1 MEAARR
7 IYWGYALFVLLCVG
21 VGVAAEAYWLA
32 GVPVFAAV
40 VYQAFTNF
48 RPLFWL
54 MIVMI
59 PLGTELFLPG
69 GIGTDVPT
77 EPLAIGLTGVLLLHA
92 LNWWPTYKQSWFLHP
107 VALLIYAHVG
117 WVWFTS
123 LASELPII
131 SLKFSLAKGWY
142 VGAFFLVPLL
152 IIRSPDR
159 VRTFAH
165 CLVWPLV
172 FVAAQ
177 TLVRHAAYGFSFSDQ
192 FRTMS
197 PFMRNHISYAG
208 CLAAAAPW
216 LVYLAY
222 GSWARSQVRGV
233 GISLSKRAAW
243 IGLGLFWVVAIYFSY
258 TRAAMVSLVLIGMT
272 YYALRWRLLRAG
284 LILGLVLGLGV
295 TTYLVQDNR
304 FLDYAPNYDTTI
316 SHENFDNLL
325 SATYKLEDVSTME
338 RFYRWVAGGN
348 MVPAHPWIGWGPG
361 TFVERYK
368 GYTVNNFETYV
379 SDNPERSGIHNYFL
393 MTLVEQGFIGLL
405 VVLTL
410 MIGILWYG
418 QGAYHRQEDRQ
429 ARSAIAAALCSI
441 VVVSAFSIINDV
453 LETDKMGSLYF
464 LAAAILIAMDRYQR
478 PVVSGAGE

>member
-7 IYWGYALFVLLCVG
+7 IFGGYALLVLLCVG
-21 VGVAAEAYWLA
+21 VGIATEAYWLVA
-32 GVPVFAAV
+32 VPVLGAV
-40 VYQAFTNF
+40 IYRALTNF

-77 EPLAIGLTGVLLLHA
+77 EPLAIGLTGILLIHL
-92 LNWWPTYKQSWFLHP
+92 LNGWPDYRQRYFLHP
-107 VALLIYAHVG
+107 AALLVYAHVA
-117 WVWFTS
+117 WVWLAS
-123 LASELPII
+123 LGSELPVI

-152 IIRSPDR
+152 LLRTPGR

-165 CLVWPLV
+165 CLIWPLV
-172 FVAAQ
+172 FVALQ
-177 TLVRHAAYGFSFSDQ
+177 TLVRHAAYGFSFADQ

-222 GSWARSQVRGV
+222 AALRE
-233 GISLSKRAAW
+233 KRAGAGW
-243 IGLGLFWVVAIYFSY
+243 SLGGSRLMWGGLFLLWVVAIYFSY
-258 TRAAMVSLVLIGMT
+258 TRAAMVSLVLIGIA
-272 YYALRWRLLRAG
+272 YWAIRQRLLR
-284 LILGLVLGLGV
+284 LGLVVGLLAGIGV
-295 TTYLVQDNR
+295 TVYLLQDNR
-304 FLDYAPNYDTTI
+304 FLEYAPNYDTTI
-316 SHENFDNLL
+316 SHENFDNLI

-348 MVPAHPWIGWGPG
+348 MVPVHPWIGWGPG

-368 GYTVNNFETYV
+368 GYTVNNFRTYV
-379 SDNPERSGIHNYFL
+379 SDNPERSGVHNYFL
-393 MTLVEQGFIGLL
+393 MTLIEQGVVGFL
-405 VVLTL
+405 VVLGL
-410 MIGILWYG
+410 MIGVLWYG
-418 QGAYHRQEDRQ
+418 QGAYHRQPDPL
-429 ARSAIAAALCSI
+429 ARAAIAAALCSL

-464 LAAAILIAMDRYQR
+464 LAVAILVTMDRYR
-478 PVVSGAGE
+478 PDSPSPLPK